1 MDLTNRTVVV
11 LGGGSGI
18 GLGIARA
25 ALANGARIVLGGRTR
40 EKLDRA
46 LESLDAKERGRCI
59 SVDITREADVVR
71 LFESVPDVDHVVVT
85 AAVLAYQPIREFD
98 MEAARRTIDSKIV
111 AALLIAKHG
120 GARLRP
126 GGSITFTTGVATDR
140 PSPGGAVVGA
150 VNGAIDC
157 FIRGA
162 ASELAPIRVNAL
174 SPGWVD
180 TELWDTMGTDKASRF
195 AAMAQRLPTGRIGT
209 PDDLGHAAVFLMTN
223 GFTTG
228 TVLHVDGGH
237 RFV

>member
-1 MDLTNRTVVV
+1 MDLSNRTVIVV
-11 LGGGSGI
+11 GGGSGI

-25 ALANGARIVLGGRTR
+25 ALARGARIVLGGRSR

-46 LESLDAKERGRCI
+46 LEALEAGERGR
-59 SVDITREADVVR
+59 SVAVDITQEADVVR
-71 LFESVPDVDHVVVT
+71 LFESVPEVDHIAVT
-85 AAVLAYQPIREFD
+85 AATLAYQPIREFD
-98 MEAARRTIDSKIV
+98 LEAARRAVRSKLLG
-111 AALLIAKHG
+111 ALLIAKHG

-140 PSPGGAVVGA
+140 PLPRGSMVGA

-162 ASELAPIRVNAL
+162 AIELAPIRVNAL

-180 TELWDTMGTDKASRF
+180 TELWDVIGADKASRF
-195 AAMAQRLPTGRIGT
+195 SGMAQRLPVGRIGT
-209 PDDLGHAAVFLMTN
+209 PDDLGHAAIFLMTN